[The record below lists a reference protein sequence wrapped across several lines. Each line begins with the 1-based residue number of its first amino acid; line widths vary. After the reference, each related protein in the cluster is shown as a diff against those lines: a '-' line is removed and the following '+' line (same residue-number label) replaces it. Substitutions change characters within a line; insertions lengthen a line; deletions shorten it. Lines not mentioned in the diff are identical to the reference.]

1 MRTALIIIAAL
12 AGALALGL
20 GLFWPTAEEAAEED
34 SALPLY
40 VGGEEG
46 SDDVAPD
53 AFGPGPTVCSM
64 DPRYRPRPGAEQTC
78 PVIP

>member
-1 MRTALIIIAAL
+1 MRSALIIIAAL
-12 AGALALGL
+12 LGAAALSL
-20 GLFWPTAEEAAEED
+20 FLFWPAADEAAEED
-34 SALPLY
+34 AALPIYL
-40 VGGEEG
+40 GGEEG
-46 SDDVAPD
+46 SDDVEPD